1 MSTTTNTFAA
11 ATLATVKS
19 FLVAAE
25 AYVGVPSAMKFDGW
39 RITEVRAYA
48 ERVQVL
54 RDGGFTGNIAPSI
67 IDAAEQQV
75 ADDLAAAEAARVA
88 AEAATAAELMA
99 LVEAQ
104 VASATPKKKEQA
116 KGSDAHRTMLQR
128 AIEMG
133 ERREDGSVV
142 LTTSL
147 LMEVGFSKSYG
158 TQRCGWSAIKCGGTV
173 ARQLGYVCNTA
184 TDKTQPSGF
193 VVVLR
198 PVA

>member
-1 MSTTTNTFAA
+1 MSTTTTFAA
-11 ATLATVKS
+11 ASLATIKS
-19 FLVAAE
+19 FLSDNAAE
-25 AYVGVPSAMKFDGW
+25 AGLASAMKFDGW
-39 RITEVRAYA
+39 RISDVRAYA
-48 ERVQVL
+48 ERVQAL
-54 RDGGFTGNIAPSI
+54 REAGYTAAIAPRTV
-67 IDAAEQQV
+67 DAAEQQV
-75 ADDLAAAEAARVA
+75 ADERATEAARVA

-99 LVEAQ
+99 MVEAQ

-116 KGSDAHRTMLQR
+116 KGSDAHRSMLQR